1 MRERSSVIRIVAL
14 LIAFLML
21 SAMSGCP
28 RPSNT
33 NTGQD
38 SGDMGGDTGG
48 GMNGGGGMGGGGY

>member
-1 MRERSSVIRIVAL
+1 MRERSSVVRIVLL

-28 RPSNT
+28 RPS